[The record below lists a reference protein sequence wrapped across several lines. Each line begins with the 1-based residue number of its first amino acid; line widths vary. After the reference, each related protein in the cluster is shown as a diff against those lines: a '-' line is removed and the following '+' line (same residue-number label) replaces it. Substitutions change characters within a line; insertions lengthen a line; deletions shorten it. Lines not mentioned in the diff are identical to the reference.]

1 VDAVKPATRRFLGLF
16 RPHIWGLILGTVLLV
31 IAANIPAAIVVLI
44 KIVLDEVLIE
54 QHQGALMAMPF
65 AVAGLYALNAGVNI
79 GRGLLTKSIAFQV
92 VERLRGQLMLQYLR
106 LGVAYHQATPTGE
119 QVSRLANDVNNVQY
133 AVSGFA
139 TAIQKP
145 LTLVGLLVAAFVLN
159 PLLAAV
165 AVCVLPLVGF
175 PIDRFGKKLRRSTR
189 DSLANLAALSA
200 MAQELLVGIRVV
212 QAFGAEDRMRGR
224 FEELNHEQ
232 YRLQLRAAAAQLI
245 PGPVVELIAALGVG
259 AAIYIGGRQVFA
271 GTLTPGE
278 LIAFLVALG
287 LMNDPLKGL
296 SLIVSLW
303 QRSVA
308 AGDEV
313 FRILD
318 MEPAVRDAGEL
329 ELDGGSCGLVFE
341 GVGFDYGDGPVVSDL
356 DFGIAPGQVVALVG
370 PSGAG
375 KTTLANLVPRFYDP
389 TVGRILLNERPLP
402 AWRLSSLRQH
412 VALVTQE
419 TFLFNDSVGSNIAF
433 GRPGASQADIEA
445 AARVANAHDFISEL
459 PKGYDTR
466 IDELGMRLS
475 GGQRQRICIARA
487 VLADAP
493 ILVLDEATSALD
505 SESEALV
512 QQALDRLMQNRTVL
526 VIAHRLSTIR
536 RADRIIVLE
545 HGRMVE
551 SGTHDELLALEGVY
565 ARLHARQA

>member
-1 VDAVKPATRRFLGLF
+1 MSSSTRRFLALF
-16 RPHIWGLILGTVLLV
+16 RPHLTGLILGTVLLV
-31 IAANIPAAIVVLI
+31 VAANIPAAIVVLI
-44 KIVLDEVLIE
+44 KLVLDDVLIA
-54 QHQGALMAMPF
+54 QDHAALAAMPF
-65 AVAGLYALNAGVNI
+65 AVAGLYALSALVNI
-79 GRGLLTKSIAFQV
+79 SRGLLTKSISFRV
-92 VERLRGQLMLQYLR
+92 VQRLRAQLMEQYLR
-106 LGVAYHQATPTGE
+106 LGVAYHQGTPTGE

-145 LTLVGLLVAAFVLN
+145 LTLVGLLVAAFVFN

-165 AVCVLPLVGF
+165 AVCVLPLVAI
-175 PIDRFGKKLRRSTR
+175 PIDRFGKRLRSSTKA
-189 DSLANLAALSA
+189 SLTNLASLSA

-212 QAFGAEDRMRGR
+212 QAFGAEQRVRER

-245 PGPVVELIAALGVG
+245 PGPVVELIAAVGVG
-259 AAIYIGGRQVFA
+259 AAIYVGGRQVFSGA
-271 GTLTPGE
+271 ITPGE

-287 LMNDPLKGL
+287 FMNDPLKGL

-318 MEPAVRDAGEL
+318 MQPSVKDEGTL
-329 ELDGGSCGLVFE
+329 ELDGGPCALRFE
-341 GVGFDYGDGPVVSDL
+341 QVGFDYGDGPVIQGLDL
-356 DFGIAPGQVVALVG
+356 EVRSGRVVALVG

-389 TVGRILLNERPLP
+389 TQGCILLNERPLSE
-402 AWRLSSLRQH
+402 WRLASLRRH

-419 TFLFNDSVGSNIAF
+419 TFLFNDSVGANIAF
-433 GRPGASQADIEA
+433 GRPSASQEEIEA
-445 AARVANAHDFISEL
+445 AARVANAHEFIRQL
-459 PKGYDTR
+459 PRGYQTR

-512 QQALDRLMQNRTVL
+512 QEALDRLMQNRTVL

-536 RADRIIVLE
+536 RADRIVVLDQ
-545 HGRMVE
+545 GRMVE
-551 SGTHDELLALEGVY
+551 AGAHEELLALDGVY

>member
-1 VDAVKPATRRFLGLF
+1 MKPTTRRFLSLF
-16 RPHIWGLILGTVLLV
+16 RPHVGGLILSTVLLI

-44 KIVLDEVLIE
+44 KLVLDDVLIK
-54 QHQGALMAMPF
+54 QRHGALMAMPF
-65 AVAGLYALNAGVNI
+65 AVAGLYALSAGVNI
-79 GRGLLTKSIAFQV
+79 GRGLLTKSIAFRV
-92 VERLRGQLMLQYLR
+92 VERLRGQLLHQYLR
-106 LGVAYHQATPTGE
+106 LGVAYHQVTPTGE

-145 LTLVGLLVAAFVLN
+145 ITLLGLLVAAFVFN
-159 PLLAAV
+159 PLLAGV
-165 AVCVLPLVGF
+165 AVCVLPLVAI
-175 PIDRFGKKLRRSTR
+175 PIDRFGRRLRASTR
-189 DSLANLAALSA
+189 DSLANMAHLSA
-200 MAQELLVGIRVV
+200 MAQELMVGIRVV
-212 QAFGAEDRMRGR
+212 QAFGAEGRVKAR

-232 YRLQLRAAAAQLI
+232 FRLQLRAAAAQLI
-245 PGPVVELIAALGVG
+245 PGPVVELIAAVGVG
-259 AAIYIGGRQVFA
+259 AAIYVGGRQVFA
-271 GTLTPGE
+271 GVITPGE

-287 LMNDPLKGL
+287 FMNDPLKGL

-318 MEPAVRDAGEL
+318 MQPAVADEGSQKL
-329 ELDGGSCGLVFE
+329 EGGPCSLAFE
-341 GVGFDYGDGPVVSDL
+341 GVSFDYGDGPVVHDL
-356 DFGIAPGQVVALVG
+356 SFEVAAGQVVALVG

-389 TVGRILLNERPLP
+389 TQGQILLNGEPLP
-402 AWRLSSLRQH
+402 AWSLASLRRSM
-412 VALVTQE
+412 ALVTQE
-419 TFLFNDSVGSNIAF
+419 TFLFNDTVGGNIAF
-433 GRPGASQADIEA
+433 GRPSASQADIEA
-445 AARVANAHDFISEL
+445 AALAANAHAFIREL

-536 RADRIIVLE
+536 RADRIVVLE
-545 HGRMVE
+545 DGRMVE
-551 SGTHDELLALEGVY
+551 SGKHLELLELGGVY

>member
-1 VDAVKPATRRFLGLF
+1 VKSTTQRFLSLF
-16 RPHIWGLILGTVLLV
+16 RPHLGGMLLGTGLLI

-44 KIVLDEVLIE
+44 KFVLDEVLI
-54 QHQGALMAMPF
+54 QQNHAALMAMPF
-65 AVAGLYALNAGVNI
+65 VVAGLYALSAGVNI

-92 VERLRGQLMLQYLR
+92 VERLRGQLLLQYLR
-106 LGVAYHQATPTGE
+106 LGVAYHQTTPTGE

-139 TAIQKP
+139 TAVQKP
-145 LTLVGLLVAAFVLN
+145 ITLIGLLIAAFVFN
-159 PLLAAV
+159 PVLAGV
-165 AVCVLPLVGF
+165 AVCVLPLVAI
-175 PIDRFGKKLRRSTR
+175 PIDRFGKSLRRSTR
-189 DSLANLAALSA
+189 DSLANLARLSA

-212 QAFGAEDRMRGR
+212 QAFGAEDRVRGR
-224 FEELNHEQ
+224 FDELNHEQ
-232 YRLQLRAAAAQLI
+232 YRLQLKAAAAQLI

-259 AAIYIGGRQVFA
+259 AAIYVGGRQVFA
-271 GTLTPGE
+271 GTITPGE

-287 LMNDPLKGL
+287 FMNDPLKGL

-318 MEPAVRDAGEL
+318 MEPAVPDTGAL
-329 ELDGGSCGLVFE
+329 ELAGGPCGLSFD
-341 GVGFDYGDGPVVSDL
+341 GVSFDYGDGPVVRDL
-356 DFGIAPGQVVALVG
+356 DFEVLPGQVVALVG

-389 TVGRILLNERPLP
+389 TAGRLLLNGQPLP
-402 AWRLSSLRQH
+402 AWSLASLRQH

-419 TFLFNDSVGSNIAF
+419 TFLFNDTVGANIAF
-433 GRPGASQADIEA
+433 GRPSASQQDIEA
-445 AARVANAHDFISEL
+445 AARAANAHAFVQEL

-475 GGQRQRICIARA
+475 GGQRQRLCIARA

-545 HGRMVE
+545 GGCMVE
-551 SGTHDELLALEGVY
+551 SGRHEELLELGGVY

>member
-1 VDAVKPATRRFLGLF
+1 VNSSTRRFLTLF
-16 RPHIWGLILGTVLLV
+16 RPHLGGLILGTVLLV

-44 KIVLDEVLIE
+44 KLVLDEVLIA
-54 QHQGALMAMPF
+54 QDHTALMAMPF
-65 AVAGLYALNAGVNI
+65 AVAGLYALSALVNI
-79 GRGLLTKSIAFQV
+79 SRGLLTKSIAFRV
-92 VERLRGQLMLQYLR
+92 VERLRSQLLEQYLR
-106 LGVAYHQATPTGE
+106 LGVAYHQGTPTGE

-145 LTLVGLLVAAFVLN
+145 ITLVGLLVAAFVFN
-159 PLLAAV
+159 PVLAAV
-165 AVCVLPLVGF
+165 AVCVLPLVAI
-175 PIDRFGKKLRRSTR
+175 PIDRFGKRLRRSTR
-189 DSLANLAALSA
+189 DSLTNLARLSA

-212 QAFGAEDRMRGR
+212 QAFGAEDRMKAR
-224 FEELNHEQ
+224 FQAINHEQ
-232 YRLQLRAAAAQLI
+232 YKLQLRAAAAQLI

-259 AAIYIGGRQVFA
+259 ASIYVGGRQVFSGA
-271 GTLTPGE
+271 ITPGE

-287 LMNDPLKGL
+287 FMNDPLKGL

-318 MEPAVRDAGEL
+318 MQPTVADDGEL
-329 ELDGGSCGLVFE
+329 ALDGGPCGLSFE
-341 GVGFDYGDGPVVSDL
+341 RVGFDYGDGPVLQDL
-356 DFGIAPGQVVALVG
+356 DLEVRSGQVVALVG

-389 TVGRILLNERPLP
+389 TQGRILLNGHPLP
-402 AWRLSSLRQH
+402 AWRLASLRQH

-419 TFLFNDSVGSNIAF
+419 TFLFNDGVGANIAF
-433 GRPGASQADIEA
+433 GRSDASQEQIEA
-445 AARVANAHDFISEL
+445 AARVANAHEFIQEL
-459 PKGYDTR
+459 PRGYDTR

-536 RADRIIVLE
+536 RADRIVVLD

-551 SGTHDELLALEGVY
+551 SGTHEELVALDGVY

>member
-1 VDAVKPATRRFLGLF
+1 VKPANRRFLGLF
-16 RPHIWGLILGTVLLV
+16 RPHLWGLVLGTVLLV
-31 IAANIPAAIVVLI
+31 LAANIPTAIVVLI
-44 KIVLDEVLIE
+44 KIVLDDVLIE
-54 QHQGALMAMPF
+54 QNHAALAAMPF
-65 AVAGLYALNAGVNI
+65 AVAGLYAISAALNI

-92 VERLRGQLMLQYLR
+92 VERLRGQLMRQYLR

-145 LTLVGLLVAAFVLN
+145 ITLVGLLVAAFVLN
-159 PLLAAV
+159 PLLAGV

-175 PIDRFGKKLRRSTR
+175 PIDRFGKRLRRSTR
-189 DSLANLAALSA
+189 DSLANLAQLSA
-200 MAQELLVGIRVV
+200 LAQELLVGIRVV
-212 QAFGAEDRMRGR
+212 QAFGAERRMEDR
-224 FEELNHEQ
+224 FAALNHEQ

-259 AAIYIGGRQVFA
+259 AAIYVGGRQVFA
-271 GTLTPGE
+271 GTITPGE

-318 MEPAVRDAGEL
+318 MEPAVVDDGQL
-329 ELDGGSCGLVFE
+329 ELDGGPCGLSFE
-341 GVGFDYGDGPVVSDL
+341 DVGFDYGDGPVVAGMS
-356 DFGIAPGQVVALVG
+356 FTIAPGQVVALVG

-389 TVGRILLNERPLP
+389 TAGRILLNGQPLP
-402 AWRLSSLRQH
+402 AWSLASLRQR

-419 TFLFNDSVGSNIAF
+419 TFLFNDSVGQNIAF
-433 GRPGASQADIEA
+433 GRPRASQEEIEA
-445 AARVANAHDFISEL
+445 AARAANAHDFIREL
-459 PKGYDTR
+459 PRGYDTR

-536 RADRIIVLE
+536 RANRIIVLE
-545 HGRMVE
+545 GGRMVE
-551 SGTHDELLALEGVY
+551 SGTHGALLDQDGVY

>member
-1 VDAVKPATRRFLGLF
+1 MKPTTRRFLSLF
-16 RPHIWGLILGTVLLV
+16 RPHLWGLILGTVLLV

-44 KIVLDEVLIE
+44 KLVLDDVLI
-54 QHQGALMAMPF
+54 QQRHGALLAMPF
-65 AVAGLYALNAGVNI
+65 AVAGLYALSAGVNI
-79 GRGLLTKSIAFQV
+79 SRGLLTKRIAFQV
-92 VERLRGQLMLQYLR
+92 VEQLRSELLDQYLR
-106 LGVAYHQATPTGE
+106 LGVAYHQTTPTGE

-145 LTLVGLLVAAFVLN
+145 ITLLGLLVAAFVFN
-159 PLLAAV
+159 PLLAGV
-165 AVCVLPLVGF
+165 AVCVLPLVAI
-175 PIDRFGKKLRRSTR
+175 PIDRFGKRLRASTK
-189 DSLANLAALSA
+189 DSLSNLAQLSA
-200 MAQELLVGIRVV
+200 MAQELMVGIRVV
-212 QAFGAEDRMRGR
+212 QAFGAEDRVKIGFDR
-224 FEELNHEQ
+224 LNHQQ

-245 PGPVVELIAALGVG
+245 PGPVVELIAAVGVG
-259 AAIYIGGRQVFA
+259 AAIYVGGRQVFA
-271 GTLTPGE
+271 GVITPGE

-287 LMNDPLKGL
+287 FMNDPLKGL

-318 MEPAVRDAGEL
+318 MQPAVADRGEL
-329 ELDGGSCGLVFE
+329 QLDGGSCGLAFE
-341 GVGFDYGDGPVVSDL
+341 AVSFDYGDGPVVHELS
-356 DFGIAPGQVVALVG
+356 FEVAPGQVVALVG

-389 TVGRILLNERPLP
+389 TSGRILLNGRPLP
-402 AWRLSSLRQH
+402 AWSLASLRRSI
-412 VALVTQE
+412 ALVTQE
-419 TFLFNDSVGSNIAF
+419 TFLFNDSVGANIAF
-433 GRPGASQADIEA
+433 GRPSASQEEIEA
-445 AARVANAHDFISEL
+445 AARAANAHEFISEF
-459 PKGYDTR
+459 PRGYDTL

-475 GGQRQRICIARA
+475 GGQRQRLCIARA

-505 SESEALV
+505 SDSEALV

-545 HGRMVE
+545 DGRMVE
-551 SGTHDELLALEGVY
+551 SGTHGELLELDRVY

>member
-1 VDAVKPATRRFLGLF
+1 VKPSTRRFLGLF
-16 RPHIWGLILGTVLLV
+16 RPHMGGLMLGVVLLI

-44 KIVLDEVLIE
+44 KFVLDEVLIE
-54 QHQGALMAMPF
+54 QHHAALAAMPF
-65 AVAGLYALNAGVNI
+65 AVAGLYALSAGVNI
-79 GRGLLTKSIAFQV
+79 GRGLLTKSIAFRV
-92 VERLRGQLMLQYLR
+92 VERLRGQLLHQYMR
-106 LGVAYHQATPTGE
+106 LGVAYHQTTPTGE

-139 TAIQKP
+139 TAVQKP
-145 LTLVGLLVAAFVLN
+145 ITLVGLVVAAFVFN
-159 PLLAAV
+159 PLLAGV
-165 AVCVLPLVGF
+165 AICVLPLVAL
-175 PIDRFGKKLRRSTR
+175 PIDRFGKRLRRSTR
-189 DSLANLAALSA
+189 DSLANLARLSA
-200 MAQELLVGIRVV
+200 LAQELLVGIRVV
-212 QAFGAEDRMRGR
+212 QAFGAEGRVKER
-224 FEELNHEQ
+224 FEALNHEQ

-259 AAIYIGGRQVFA
+259 AAIYVGGRQVFA
-271 GTLTPGE
+271 GTITPGE

-287 LMNDPLKGL
+287 FMNDPLKGL
-296 SLIVSLW
+296 ALIVSLW

-318 MEPAVRDAGEL
+318 MEPAVADAGAL
-329 ELDGGSCGLVFE
+329 ELDGGPCGLSVE
-341 GVGFDYGDGPVVSDL
+341 GVGFDYGDGPVLQDL
-356 DFGIAPGQVVALVG
+356 SFRVEPGWVVALVG

-389 TVGRILLNERPLP
+389 THGRILLNGEPLS
-402 AWRLSSLRQH
+402 AYRLASLRRN

-433 GRPGASQADIEA
+433 GRPDASQAEIEA
-445 AARVANAHDFISEL
+445 AAQAANAHEFIREL
-459 PKGYDTR
+459 PRGYDTR

-487 VLADAP
+487 LLADAP

-512 QQALDRLMQNRTVL
+512 QEALERLMANRTVL

-536 RADRIIVLE
+536 RAARIIVLE
-545 HGRMVE
+545 DGRMVE
-551 SGTHDELLALEGVY
+551 SGTHEELLALGGVY

>member
-1 VDAVKPATRRFLGLF
+1 MKPTTRRFLSLF
-16 RPHIWGLILGTVLLV
+16 RPHVGGLILSTVLLI

-44 KIVLDEVLIE
+44 KLVLDDVLIK
-54 QHQGALMAMPF
+54 QRHGALMAMPF
-65 AVAGLYALNAGVNI
+65 AVAGLYALSAGVNI
-79 GRGLLTKSIAFQV
+79 GRGLLTKSIAFRV
-92 VERLRGQLMLQYLR
+92 VERLRGQLLHQYLR
-106 LGVAYHQATPTGE
+106 LGVAYHQVTPTGE

-145 LTLVGLLVAAFVLN
+145 ITLLGLLVAAFVFN
-159 PLLAAV
+159 PLLAGV
-165 AVCVLPLVGF
+165 AVCVLPLVAI
-175 PIDRFGKKLRRSTR
+175 PIDRFGRRLRASTR
-189 DSLANLAALSA
+189 DSLANMAHLSA
-200 MAQELLVGIRVV
+200 MAQELMVGIRVV
-212 QAFGAEDRMRGR
+212 QAFGAEGRVKAR

-232 YRLQLRAAAAQLI
+232 FRLQLRAAAAQLI
-245 PGPVVELIAALGVG
+245 PGPVVELIAAVGVG
-259 AAIYIGGRQVFA
+259 AAIYVGGRQVFA
-271 GTLTPGE
+271 GVITPGE
-278 LIAFLVALG
+278 LVAFLVALG
-287 LMNDPLKGL
+287 FMNDPLKGL

-318 MEPAVRDAGEL
+318 MQPAVADEGSQKL
-329 ELDGGSCGLVFE
+329 EGGPCSLAFE
-341 GVGFDYGDGPVVSDL
+341 GVSFDYGDGPVVHDL
-356 DFGIAPGQVVALVG
+356 SFEVAAGQVVALVG

-389 TVGRILLNERPLP
+389 TQGQILLNGEPLP
-402 AWRLSSLRQH
+402 AWSLASLRRSM
-412 VALVTQE
+412 ALVTQE
-419 TFLFNDSVGSNIAF
+419 TFLFNDTVGGNIAF
-433 GRPGASQADIEA
+433 GRPSASQADIEA
-445 AARVANAHDFISEL
+445 AALAANAHAFIREL

-536 RADRIIVLE
+536 RADRIVVLE
-545 HGRMVE
+545 DGRMVE
-551 SGTHDELLALEGVY
+551 SGKHLELLELGGVY